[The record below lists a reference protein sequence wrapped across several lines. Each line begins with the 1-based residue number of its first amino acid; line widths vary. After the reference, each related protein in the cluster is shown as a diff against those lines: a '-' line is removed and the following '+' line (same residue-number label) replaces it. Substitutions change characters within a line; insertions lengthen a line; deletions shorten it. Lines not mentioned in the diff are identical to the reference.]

1 MGIRWSNQ
9 SRSAASKYLQ
19 AGRTKMRVATYMKYM
34 GFAAVFGM
42 TSGVAR
48 PQEQRATTKSSTVQA
63 DQDCSSTVFDSAEL
77 QRELARAQREWRQS
91 LVDMQG
97 RARQVQ
103 REVAQAMAERGIQR
117 EEMTNLAAQLR
128 AERPAL
134 EAQARIAS
142 QEAQQLFAQSPSL
155 IVGDEDTGWL
165 GMEVTEVL
173 ADGPAANA
181 GLQKDDVLVQYDG
194 QTVEGT
200 VQLRRLVRETPP
212 GRNVNV
218 TVMRGGQEK
227 RVAIQVGNAAR
238 NMGIELR
245 QMEPMRDFNFKF
257 DMPEVFAGMTPVL
270 GIEAEE
276 VSGQLGQYFHVP
288 GDEGV
293 LVREVSPGTAAA
305 QAGLKAGDVIMKVD
319 GVEVRTVDELRR
331 ELREKREKKSVPLIV
346 VRNGSQVTINV
357 TLEQPKMEP
366 ETRVR
371 SAAL

>member
-1 MGIRWSNQ
+1 
-9 SRSAASKYLQ
+9 
-19 AGRTKMRVATYMKYM
+19 MRVATYMKYM
-34 GFAAVFGM
+34 GFAAAVFGL

-48 PQEQRATTKSSTVQA
+48 PQEQPATAKSSTVQA
-63 DQDCSSTVFDSAEL
+63 DQDCSSSVFDSAAL

-91 LVDMQG
+91 LVNMQG

-103 REVAQAMAERGIQR
+103 REVAEAMAERGIRR
-117 EEMTNLAAQLR
+117 EEMANLAAQLR

-142 QEAQQLFAQSPSL
+142 QEAQQLFAQAPGL

-165 GMEVTEVL
+165 GMEMTEVTPDKAKELNVSPVRGVVVTEVL
-173 ADGPAANA
+173 PDGPAAKA

-212 GRNVNV
+212 GRSVNV

-227 RVAIQVGNAAR
+227 RVAIQVGNATR

-245 QMEPMRDFNFKF
+245 QMEPLRDFNFKF
-257 DMPEVFAGMTPVL
+257 DMPEMFAGMTPVL

-288 GDEGV
+288 GNEGV
-293 LVREVSPGTAAA
+293 LVRDVSPGTSAA

-319 GVEVRTVDELRR
+319 GVEVRTVDELRQQ
-331 ELREKREKKSVPLIV
+331 LREKREKKSVPLIV

-357 TLEQPKMEP
+357 TLEHPPVEP
-366 ETRVR
+366 AVRVR